1 MTRTN
6 REMGIRRAA
15 ADSARQYLDL
25 ALPYFFSNT
34 ARRTGENLRCGDY
47 VRIRGLQKNRKF
59 QLVDIYP
66 QYGWVRVREVGAEV
80 DGIELGMP
88 WHHLAPW
95 KKEIIRSEIVTQ
107 AIGDWL
113 FGKNLVY
120 RLSEPDRML
129 KQKKIHWDRQTCDVE
144 DEDGRIYCDVSWD
157 DLEFADH
164 DLECHFPDDE

>member
-6 REMGIRRAA
+6 REMGIKRAA

-25 ALPYFFSNT
+25 ALPYHFSSI
-34 ARRTGENLRCGDY
+34 ARKRGENLQVGDL
-47 VRIRGLQKNRKF
+47 VRIKGLQKHRRF
-59 QLVDIYP
+59 QLMDIYP
-66 QYGWVRVREVGAEV
+66 QYGWVRVREVGGTEV

-95 KKEIIRSEIVTQ
+95 KKEIIRSEIVTL

-129 KQKKIHWDRQTCDVE
+129 KQKQIHWDRQTCDVE
-144 DEDGRIYCDVSWD
+144 DEDGKVFYDVSWD
-157 DLEFADH
+157 DLEFADDVEFH
-164 DLECHFPDDE
+164 LPDDE